1 MSLAQ
6 RSETVGPMPPRFA
19 SVAELFLDG
28 ARRTPD
34 AIALRRAVAEGDP
47 QELRYAELGRAI
59 RQIALGLVAL
69 GIAPGERVALLAET
83 RPEWTLCD
91 GGIACAGGVVVPV
104 YHTSSPEECR
114 YVLTHSGA
122 RAVLVEDA
130 AQLAKIEQIRRECPW
145 LEHVILMLGDARDG
159 VLTLAELRERGA
171 AGDPGELT
179 ARVAGIGREDPATIV
194 YTSGTTGPPKGC
206 VLTHANW
213 LATLEMVER
222 RLRLDDQVEIFLF
235 LPLAHALARITQLV
249 ALGVGG
255 TLAFWRRDSRTIVE
269 DIAQLRPTHI
279 PTVPRVLEK
288 VHARALEAAGQGSA
302 VERQVFAAALSLG
315 RRRAAIRR
323 HPERRT
329 PPALALAHTLAD
341 RAVLRRIRATFGER
355 LEMVLVG
362 AAPID
367 PAVLA
372 FFDACGVP
380 VLEGYGMTE
389 TCAAATVNA
398 PGRVRLGTVGPPLP
412 GVEVRVASDGEVL
425 LRGPN
430 VFPGYWH
437 DEAATQAILGAD
449 GWLRT
454 GDLGELDEEGFLR
467 ITGRTKDL
475 IITSSGKNVT
485 PSNLEA
491 ALRDIPWVSQAVAYG
506 DRRPYLVAALTLDA
520 DEARGLAERCGLP
533 PETASLAREPRV
545 RELLEAA
552 VEAVNARF
560 ARIEQIKRFAIL
572 DHDLSQAAGELTPTM
587 KVKRNVVYERYR
599 DVFDALYEA
608 A

>member
-1 MSLAQ
+1 MSA
-6 RSETVGPMPPRFA
+6 PARFA

-34 AIALRRAVAEGDP
+34 AIAIRRATDSGEP
-47 QELRYAELGRAI
+47 EEMRYAELGRAI
-59 RQIALGLVAL
+59 REIALGLVAL
-69 GIAPGERVALLAET
+69 GLAPGERVALLAET

-104 YHTSSPEECR
+104 YHTNSPEECR
-114 YVLTHSGA
+114 YVLRHSGA

-130 AQLAKIEQIRRECPW
+130 AQLAKIEQIRGACPQ
-145 LEHVILMLGDARDG
+145 LEHVILMFDEARDG
-159 VLTLAELRERGA
+159 AITLEELRERGA
-171 AGDPGELT
+171 AGDAAELV
-179 ARVAGIGREDPATIV
+179 ARLAGIRREDPATIV

-213 LATLEMVER
+213 LATIEMVRER
-222 RLRLDDQVEIFLF
+222 LGLDAHVAIFLF

-249 ALGVGG
+249 ALGIGG
-255 TLAFWRRDSRTIVE
+255 TLAFWRGDSKRVVD
-269 DIAQLRPTHI
+269 DIAQLAPTHI

-288 VHARALEAAGQGSA
+288 VHAKALEAA
-302 VERQVFAAALSLG
+302 ERGGGAQQRVFAAALSLG
-315 RRRAAIRR
+315 QRRAAIRR
-323 HPERRT
+323 HPGRRT
-329 PPALALAHTLAD
+329 PPALALAHALAD

-367 PAVLA
+367 PEVLA

-380 VLEGYGMTE
+380 TFEGYGMTE

-398 PGRVRLGTVGPPLP
+398 PGSARLATVGPPLP
-412 GVEVRVASDGEVL
+412 GVEVRVAGDGEVL

-437 DEAATQAILGAD
+437 NEFATQEILGED
-449 GWLRT
+449 GWLHT
-454 GDLGELDEEGFLR
+454 GDLGELDDDGFLR
-467 ITGRTKDL
+467 ITGRKKEL

-533 PETASLAREPRV
+533 SDTASLAHEPRV
-545 RELLEAA
+545 RELLEAE

-572 DHDLSQAAGELTPTM
+572 DHDLTQAAGELTPTM
-587 KVKRNVVYERYR
+587 KVKRSVVYERYR

-608 A
+608 S